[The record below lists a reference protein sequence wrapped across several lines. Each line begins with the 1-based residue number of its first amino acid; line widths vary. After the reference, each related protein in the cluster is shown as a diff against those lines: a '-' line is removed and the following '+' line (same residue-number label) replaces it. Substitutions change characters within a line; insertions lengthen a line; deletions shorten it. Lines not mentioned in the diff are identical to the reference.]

1 MKKAVLLIFLLVP
14 VVICPSLYAESFFS
28 SNNLSNL
35 SVSQIDKENG
45 FAYISGPSGVEE
57 TVIIGDRI
65 GDSDHEV
72 ITIERAYIRVKSGNS
87 ITRMPVRNN
96 RTNTGSGLVLSEPIS
111 E

>member
-1 MKKAVLLIFLLVP
+1 MKKSGILIFLILP
-14 VVICPSLYAESFFS
+14 VVICSTTFAGSFFTNS
-28 SNNLSNL
+28 AISALR
-35 SVSQIDKENG
+35 VTQTDKESG
-45 FAYISGPSGVEE
+45 SAYISGPGGYKD

-72 ITIERAYIRVKSGNS
+72 ITIERAYIRVKSSNS